1 LIGDPVAATPG
12 FDPHDDKLT
21 AADVP
26 LLLLLVVAAAALDEL
41 DVPAAE
47 LLALLLLLLLLPLL
61 PQPANAMT
69 PTAATTAAQN
79 RLRDP

>member
-12 FDPHDDKLT
+12 LDPHDDKLT

-26 LLLLLVVAAAALDEL
+26 ALLLVVAAGAALDEL

-47 LLALLLLLLLLPLL
+47 LLAPPLLLLLPLL

-69 PTAATTAAQN
+69 PTAAITAAQN

>member
-26 LLLLLVVAAAALDEL
+26 LLLVVAAAAALDEL

-47 LLALLLLLLLLPLL
+47 LLALLLLLLPLL

>member
-26 LLLLLVVAAAALDEL
+26 LLLLVVAAAALDEL

-47 LLALLLLLLLLPLL
+47 LLALLLLLPLL

>member
-26 LLLLLVVAAAALDEL
+26 LLLVVAAALDEL

-47 LLALLLLLLLLPLL
+47 LLALLLLLLPLL

>member
-26 LLLLLVVAAAALDEL
+26 LLLVVAAAAALDEL

-47 LLALLLLLLLLPLL
+47 LLALLLLLLLPLL

>member
-26 LLLLLVVAAAALDEL
+26 LLLLVVAAAALDEL

-47 LLALLLLLLLLPLL
+47 LLALLLLLLPLL